1 MRLAK
6 KRNNK
11 NLPKIVSIALV
22 VSLLA
27 SYVIYQAVIASKS
40 DMETQFAL
48 YETVYKTINTSA
60 FAVRD
65 EAFITSNANGTRVSF
80 ASNGARVARGDTVS
94 VVFDSADDA
103 ASFLK
108 ISELEESIAHY
119 TELSGQANFQTM
131 NINSLSTKIDNE
143 LVDFLEARD
152 GRDFKTAIE
161 SARIFRDSVTGKQIA
176 TGSSLDFSEQLA
188 KLQNELDALR
198 KVKYNYTEIKSDT
211 AGYYIHGADGYESI
225 LKYSDI
231 DKISVSDVE
240 NAVKAKPAEVSSDV
254 VGRVVNSFN
263 WYLVCVVDTK
273 DTVNLTYGKD
283 IYINI
288 PYQGVERLPV
298 TLYKIG
304 DRTGDK
310 TMLILSCDLMND
322 SVSDIRI
329 ENIEII
335 TEEYRGYK
343 IQNSSIRTVDGEK
356 GVYVVRGNLLG
367 FRKIHILYSTDN
379 YSIVDNPNGDS
390 DYIKLYDKV
399 VTKGVELYDNKLL

>member
-1 MRLAK
+1 MLAK
-6 KRNNK
+6 KRKNNF
-11 NLPKIVSIALV
+11 PKLVSIILV
-22 VSLLA
+22 ISLLA

-40 DMETQFAL
+40 EMETQFAL
-48 YETVYKTINTSA
+48 YETVYKTIDTSA

-65 EAFITSNANGTRVSF
+65 EAFVTNSATGTRVSF
-80 ASNGARVARGDTVS
+80 AANGARVARGDTVS
-94 VVFDSADDA
+94 IVFDSADDA
-103 ASFLK
+103 ASYLK

-131 NINSLSTKIDNE
+131 NIDSLTTKIDNE

-152 GRDFKTAIE
+152 SRDYKQAID
-161 SARIFRDSVTGKQIA
+161 SARVFRDSVTGKQIA
-176 TGSSLDFSEQLA
+176 TGSSLDFSKQLA
-188 KLQNELDALR
+188 TLQNELEAL
-198 KVKYNYTEIKSDT
+198 KKAEYKYTEIKSES
-211 AGYYIHGADGYESI
+211 AGYYIHGSDGYENI
-225 LKYSDI
+225 IKHSDI
-231 DKISVSDVE
+231 DKITVKDVE
-240 NAVKAKPAEVSSDV
+240 NALKSKPKDINPDV
-254 VGRVVNSFN
+254 VGRVVSSFK
-263 WYLVCVVDTK
+263 WFLVCSVDTEE
-273 DTVNLTYGKD
+273 TVNLSYGKD

-322 SVSDIRI
+322 SISDIRI

-367 FRKIHILYSTDN
+367 FRKIRVLYSTDN

>member
-1 MRLAK
+1 MTLAK
-6 KRNNK
+6 KRKNNSTK
-11 NLPKIVSIALV
+11 LV
-22 VSLLA
+22 AIILVLSLLA
-27 SYVIYQAVIASKS
+27 SYIIYQAVIASKS
-40 DMETQFAL
+40 EMETQFAL
-48 YETVYKTINTSA
+48 YETVYKTIDTTA
-60 FAVRD
+60 FVVRD
-65 EAFITSNANGTRVSF
+65 EMFIKNNTNGTRVSF
-80 ASNGARVARGDTVS
+80 AGNGARVARGDTVS
-94 VVFDSADDA
+94 IVFESPDDA
-103 ASFLK
+103 ASYLK

-131 NINSLSTKIDNE
+131 NINTLSSKIDDE

-152 GRDFKTAIE
+152 RRDYKDAID
-161 SARIFRDSVTGKQIA
+161 SARVFRDSVTGKQIA
-176 TGSSLDFSEQLA
+176 IGSSLDFSKQLA
-188 KLQNELDALR
+188 TLQNELDTLKQAEY
-198 KVKYNYTEIKSDT
+198 KYTEIKSES
-211 AGYYIHGADGYESI
+211 AGYYIHGSDGYENV
-225 LKYSDI
+225 LKHSDI
-231 DKISVSDVE
+231 DNITVKDVE
-240 NAVKAKPAEVSSDV
+240 NALNSKPSDVASDV
-254 VGRVVNSFN
+254 VGRVVSSFK
-263 WYLVCVVDTK
+263 WYLVCAVDTAE
-273 DTVNLTYGKD
+273 TVNLSYNRD

-304 DRTGDK
+304 ERTGDK

-322 SVSDIRI
+322 AISDIRI

-343 IQNSSIRTVDGEK
+343 IQNSSIRTVEGEK

-367 FRKIHILYSTDN
+367 FRKIRVLYSTDS

>member
-1 MRLAK
+1 MLAK
-6 KRNNK
+6 KRKNNSAK
-11 NLPKIVSIALV
+11 LIAIILV

-40 DMETQFAL
+40 EMETQFAL

-65 EAFITSNANGTRVSF
+65 EAFVTNTATGTRVSF
-80 ASNGARVARGDTVS
+80 AANGARVARGDTVS
-94 VVFDSADDA
+94 VVFDSSEDA
-103 ASFLK
+103 ASYLR
-108 ISELEESIAHY
+108 ISELEESIEHY

-131 NINSLSTKIDNE
+131 NIESLTAKIDNE
-143 LVDFLEARD
+143 LIDFLEARD
-152 GRDFKTAIE
+152 SRDYKKAID
-161 SARIFRDSVTGKQIA
+161 SARVFRDSVTGKQIA
-176 TGSSLDFSEQLA
+176 TGTDLDFSKQLA
-188 KLQNELDALR
+188 TMQNELEALR
-198 KVKYNYTEIKSDT
+198 QTKYKYTEIKSES
-211 AGYYIHGADGYESI
+211 AGYYIHGSDGFENVI
-225 LKYSDI
+225 NHGDI
-231 DKISVSDVE
+231 DKITVSDVE
-240 NAVKAKPAEVSSDV
+240 KALEAKPATVNSDV
-254 VGRVVNSFN
+254 VGRVVNSFK
-263 WYLVCVVDTK
+263 WYLVCAVDTNE
-273 DTVNLTYGKD
+273 TVNLSYGKK

-304 DRTGDK
+304 ERTGNK

-322 SVSDIRI
+322 SISDIRI

-343 IQNSSIRTVDGEK
+343 ILNSAIRTVDGEK

-367 FRKIHILYSTDN
+367 FRKIRVLYSTDS
-379 YSIVDNPNGDS
+379 YSIVDNPEGDS

>member
-1 MRLAK
+1 MLAK
-6 KRNNK
+6 KRKNNSTK
-11 NLPKIVSIALV
+11 FISIILAL
-22 VSLLA
+22 SLLA
-27 SYVIYQAVIASKS
+27 SYVIYQAVVASKS
-40 DMETQFAL
+40 EMETQFAL
-48 YETVYKTINTSA
+48 YETVYKTIDTTA
-60 FAVRD
+60 FVVRD
-65 EAFITSNANGTRVSF
+65 EVFIKNNTTGTRVSF
-80 ASNGARVARGDTVS
+80 AGNGARVARGDTVS
-94 VVFDSADDA
+94 IVFESPDDA
-103 ASFLK
+103 ASYLK

-131 NINSLSTKIDNE
+131 NINSLSSKIDDE

-152 GRDFKTAIE
+152 SRNYKVAIE
-161 SARIFRDSVTGKQIA
+161 SARVFRDSVTGKQIA
-176 TGSSLDFSEQLA
+176 TGSSLDFSKQLA
-188 KLQNELDALR
+188 TLQNELDTLKQAEY
-198 KVKYNYTEIKSDT
+198 KYTEIKSES
-211 AGYYIHGADGYESI
+211 AGYYIHGSDGYENV
-225 LKYSDI
+225 LKHSDI
-231 DKISVSDVE
+231 DKITVKDVE
-240 NAVKAKPAEVSSDV
+240 NALNSKPSEIDSAV
-254 VGRVVNSFN
+254 VGRVVSSFK
-263 WYLVCVVDTK
+263 WYLVCSVDTEE
-273 DTVNLTYGKD
+273 TVNLSYNND

-304 DRTGDK
+304 ERTGDK

-322 SVSDIRI
+322 SISDIRI

-343 IQNSSIRTVDGEK
+343 IQNSSIRTVEGEK

-367 FRKIHILYSTDN
+367 FRKIRVLYSTDS

>member
-1 MRLAK
+1 MLAD
-6 KRNNK
+6 KRKN
-11 NLPKIVSIALV
+11 NLPKIVSIILV

-27 SYVIYQAVIASKS
+27 SYIIYQAVIASKS

-48 YETVYKTINTSA
+48 YETVYKTIDTSA
-60 FAVRD
+60 FVVRD
-65 EAFITSNANGTRVSF
+65 EAYITSNAKGTRVSF
-80 ASNGARVARGDTVS
+80 AANGARVARGDTVS

-103 ASFLK
+103 ASYLK

-131 NINSLSTKIDNE
+131 NIDSLSTKIDNE

-152 GRDFKTAIE
+152 SRDYTNAID
-161 SARIFRDSVTGKQIA
+161 SARVFRDSVTGKQIA

-188 KLQNELDALR
+188 KLQNELEALR
-198 KVKYNYTEIKSDT
+198 KVKYNYTEIKSET
-211 AGYYIHGADGYESI
+211 AGYYIHGADGYENVI
-225 LKYSDI
+225 KYSDI
-231 DKISVSDVE
+231 DKITAKDIE
-240 NAVKAKPAEVSSDV
+240 NALEAKAAEVNDNV

-273 DTVNLTYGKD
+273 ETVNLSYGKD

-288 PYQGVERLPV
+288 PFQGVERLPV
-298 TLYKIG
+298 NLYKIG

-322 SVSDIRI
+322 SISDIRL

-343 IQNSSIRTVDGEK
+343 IQNSSIRTIDGEK

-367 FRKIHILYSTDN
+367 FRKIHILYSTDS

>member
-1 MRLAK
+1 MLVK
-6 KRNNK
+6 KRKNNSAK
-11 NLPKIVSIALV
+11 LIAIILV

-40 DMETQFAL
+40 EMETQFAL

-65 EAFITSNANGTRVSF
+65 EAFVTNTATGTRVSF
-80 ASNGARVARGDTVS
+80 AANGARVARGDTVS
-94 VVFDSADDA
+94 VVFDSSEDA
-103 ASFLK
+103 ASYLR
-108 ISELEESIAHY
+108 ISELEESIEHY

-131 NINSLSTKIDNE
+131 NIESLTAKIDNE
-143 LVDFLEARD
+143 LIDFLEARD
-152 GRDFKTAIE
+152 SRDYKKAID
-161 SARIFRDSVTGKQIA
+161 SARVFRDSVTGKQIA
-176 TGSSLDFSEQLA
+176 TGTDLDFSKQLA
-188 KLQNELDALR
+188 TMQNELESLR
-198 KVKYNYTEIKSDT
+198 QTKYKYTEIKSES
-211 AGYYIHGADGYESI
+211 AGYYIHGSDGFENVI
-225 LKYSDI
+225 NHGDI
-231 DKISVSDVE
+231 DKITVDDVE
-240 NAVKAKPAEVSSDV
+240 KALEAKPATVNSDV
-254 VGRVVNSFN
+254 VGRVVNSFK
-263 WYLVCVVDTK
+263 WYLVCAVDTNE
-273 DTVNLTYGKD
+273 TVNLSYGKKF
-283 IYINI
+283 YINI

-304 DRTGDK
+304 ERTGDK

-322 SVSDIRI
+322 SISDIRI

-343 IQNSSIRTVDGEK
+343 ILNSAIRTVDGEK

-367 FRKIHILYSTDN
+367 FRKIRVLYSTDS
-379 YSIVDNPNGDS
+379 YSIVDNPEGDS

>member
-1 MRLAK
+1 MTLAK
-6 KRNNK
+6 KRKNNSTK
-11 NLPKIVSIALV
+11 LV
-22 VSLLA
+22 AIILVLSLLA
-27 SYVIYQAVIASKS
+27 SYIIYQAVIASKS
-40 DMETQFAL
+40 EMETQFAL
-48 YETVYKTINTSA
+48 YETVYKTIDTTA
-60 FAVRD
+60 FVVRD
-65 EAFITSNANGTRVSF
+65 EMFIKNNTNGTRVSF
-80 ASNGARVARGDTVS
+80 AGNGARVARGDTVS
-94 VVFDSADDA
+94 IVFESPDDA
-103 ASFLK
+103 ASYLK

-131 NINSLSTKIDNE
+131 NINSLSSKIDDE

-152 GRDFKTAIE
+152 RRDYKDAID
-161 SARIFRDSVTGKQIA
+161 SARVFRDSVTGKQIA
-176 TGSSLDFSEQLA
+176 IGSSLDFSKQLA
-188 KLQNELDALR
+188 TLQNELDTLKQAEY
-198 KVKYNYTEIKSDT
+198 KYTEIKSES
-211 AGYYIHGADGYESI
+211 AGYYIHGSDGYENV
-225 LKYSDI
+225 LKHSDI
-231 DKISVSDVE
+231 DNITVKDVE
-240 NAVKAKPAEVSSDV
+240 NALNSKPSDVASDV
-254 VGRVVNSFN
+254 VGRVVSSFK
-263 WYLVCVVDTK
+263 WYLVCAVDTAE
-273 DTVNLTYGKD
+273 TVNLSYNKD

-304 DRTGDK
+304 ERTGDK

-322 SVSDIRI
+322 AISDIRI

-343 IQNSSIRTVDGEK
+343 IQNSSIRTVEGEK

-367 FRKIHILYSTDN
+367 FRKIRVLYSTDS

>member
-1 MRLAK
+1 MTLAK
-6 KRNNK
+6 KRKNNSTK
-11 NLPKIVSIALV
+11 LV
-22 VSLLA
+22 AIILVLSLLA
-27 SYVIYQAVIASKS
+27 SYIIYQAVIASKS
-40 DMETQFAL
+40 EMETQFAL
-48 YETVYKTINTSA
+48 YETVYKTIDTTA
-60 FAVRD
+60 FVVRD
-65 EAFITSNANGTRVSF
+65 EMFIKNNTNGTRVSF
-80 ASNGARVARGDTVS
+80 AGNGARVARGDTVS
-94 VVFDSADDA
+94 IVFESPDDA
-103 ASFLK
+103 ASYLK

-131 NINSLSTKIDNE
+131 NINTLSSKIDDE

-152 GRDFKTAIE
+152 RRDYKDAID
-161 SARIFRDSVTGKQIA
+161 SARVFRDSVTGKQIA
-176 TGSSLDFSEQLA
+176 IGSSLDFSKQLA
-188 KLQNELDALR
+188 TLQNELDTLKQAEY
-198 KVKYNYTEIKSDT
+198 KYTEIKSES
-211 AGYYIHGADGYESI
+211 AGYYIHGSDGYENV
-225 LKYSDI
+225 LMHSDI
-231 DKISVSDVE
+231 DNITVKDVE
-240 NAVKAKPAEVSSDV
+240 NALNSKPSDVASDV
-254 VGRVVNSFN
+254 VGRVVSSFK
-263 WYLVCVVDTK
+263 WYLVCAVDTAE
-273 DTVNLTYGKD
+273 TVNLSYNKD

-304 DRTGDK
+304 ERTGDK

-322 SVSDIRI
+322 AISDIRI

-343 IQNSSIRTVDGEK
+343 IQNSSIRTVEGEK

-367 FRKIHILYSTDN
+367 FRKIRVLYSTDS

>member
-1 MRLAK
+1 MTLAK
-6 KRNNK
+6 KRKNNSTK
-11 NLPKIVSIALV
+11 LV
-22 VSLLA
+22 AIILVLSLLA
-27 SYVIYQAVIASKS
+27 SYIIYQAVIASKS
-40 DMETQFAL
+40 EMETQFAL
-48 YETVYKTINTSA
+48 YETVYKTIDTTA
-60 FAVRD
+60 FVVRD
-65 EAFITSNANGTRVSF
+65 EMFIKNNTNGTRVSF
-80 ASNGARVARGDTVS
+80 AGNGARVARGDTVS
-94 VVFDSADDA
+94 IVFESPDDA
-103 ASFLK
+103 ASYLK

-131 NINSLSTKIDNE
+131 NINSLSSKIDDE

-152 GRDFKTAIE
+152 RRDYKDAID
-161 SARIFRDSVTGKQIA
+161 SARVFRDSVTGKQIA
-176 TGSSLDFSEQLA
+176 IGSSLDFSKQLA
-188 KLQNELDALR
+188 TLQNELDTLKQAEY
-198 KVKYNYTEIKSDT
+198 KYTEIKSES
-211 AGYYIHGADGYESI
+211 AGYYIHGSDGYENV
-225 LKYSDI
+225 LKHSDI
-231 DKISVSDVE
+231 DNITVKDVE
-240 NAVKAKPAEVSSDV
+240 NALNSKPGDVASDV
-254 VGRVVNSFN
+254 VGRVVSSFK
-263 WYLVCVVDTK
+263 WYLVCAVDTAE
-273 DTVNLTYGKD
+273 TVNLSYNKD

-304 DRTGDK
+304 ERTGDK

-322 SVSDIRI
+322 AISDIRI

-343 IQNSSIRTVDGEK
+343 IQNSSIRTVEGEK

-367 FRKIHILYSTDN
+367 FRKIRVLYSTDS

>member
-1 MRLAK
+1 MTLAK
-6 KRNNK
+6 KRKNNSTK
-11 NLPKIVSIALV
+11 LV
-22 VSLLA
+22 AIILVLSLLA
-27 SYVIYQAVIASKS
+27 SYIIYQAVIASKS
-40 DMETQFAL
+40 EMETQFAL
-48 YETVYKTINTSA
+48 YETVYKTIDTTA
-60 FAVRD
+60 FVVRD
-65 EAFITSNANGTRVSF
+65 EMFIKNNTNGTRVSF
-80 ASNGARVARGDTVS
+80 AGNGARVARGDTVS
-94 VVFDSADDA
+94 IVFESPDDA
-103 ASFLK
+103 ASYLK

-131 NINSLSTKIDNE
+131 NINSLSSKIDDE

-152 GRDFKTAIE
+152 RRDYKAAID
-161 SARIFRDSVTGKQIA
+161 SARVFRDSVTGKQIA
-176 TGSSLDFSEQLA
+176 IGSSLDFSKQLA
-188 KLQNELDALR
+188 TLQNELDAL
-198 KVKYNYTEIKSDT
+198 KQAEYKYTEIKSES
-211 AGYYIHGADGYESI
+211 AGYYIHGSDGYENV
-225 LKYSDI
+225 LKHSDI
-231 DKISVSDVE
+231 DNITVKDVE
-240 NAVKAKPAEVSSDV
+240 NALNSKPSDVASDV
-254 VGRVVNSFN
+254 VGRVVSSFK
-263 WYLVCVVDTK
+263 WYLVCAVDTAE
-273 DTVNLTYGKD
+273 TVNLSYNKD

-304 DRTGDK
+304 ERTGDK

-322 SVSDIRI
+322 AISDIRI

-343 IQNSSIRTVDGEK
+343 IQNSSIRTVEGEK

-367 FRKIHILYSTDN
+367 FRKIRVLYSTDS

>member
-1 MRLAK
+1 MTLAK
-6 KRNNK
+6 KRKNNSTK
-11 NLPKIVSIALV
+11 LV
-22 VSLLA
+22 AIILVLSLLA
-27 SYVIYQAVIASKS
+27 SYIIYQAVIASKS
-40 DMETQFAL
+40 EMETQFAL
-48 YETVYKTINTSA
+48 YETVYKTIDTTA
-60 FAVRD
+60 FVVRD
-65 EAFITSNANGTRVSF
+65 EMFIKNNTNGTRVSF
-80 ASNGARVARGDTVS
+80 AGNGARVARGDTVS
-94 VVFDSADDA
+94 IVFESPDDA
-103 ASFLK
+103 ASYLK

-131 NINSLSTKIDNE
+131 NINSLSSKIDDE

-152 GRDFKTAIE
+152 RRDYKDAID
-161 SARIFRDSVTGKQIA
+161 SARVFRDSVTGKQIA
-176 TGSSLDFSEQLA
+176 IGSSLDFSKQLA
-188 KLQNELDALR
+188 TLQNELDTLKQAEY
-198 KVKYNYTEIKSDT
+198 KYTEIKSES
-211 AGYYIHGADGYESI
+211 AGYYIHGSDGYENV
-225 LKYSDI
+225 LKHSDI
-231 DKISVSDVE
+231 DNITVKDVE
-240 NAVKAKPAEVSSDV
+240 NALNSKPGDIASDV
-254 VGRVVNSFN
+254 VGRVVSSFK
-263 WYLVCVVDTK
+263 WYLVCAVDTAE
-273 DTVNLTYGKD
+273 TVNLSYNRD

-304 DRTGDK
+304 ERTGDK

-322 SVSDIRI
+322 AISDIRI

-343 IQNSSIRTVDGEK
+343 IQNSSIRTVEGEK

-367 FRKIHILYSTDN
+367 FRKIRVLYSTDS

>member
-1 MRLAK
+1 MLAK
-6 KRNNK
+6 KRKNNSAK
-11 NLPKIVSIALV
+11 LIAIILV

-40 DMETQFAL
+40 EMETQFAL

-65 EAFITSNANGTRVSF
+65 EAFVTNTATGTRVSF
-80 ASNGARVARGDTVS
+80 AANGARVARGDTVS
-94 VVFDSADDA
+94 VVFDSSEDA
-103 ASFLK
+103 ASYLR
-108 ISELEESIAHY
+108 ISELEESIEHY

-131 NINSLSTKIDNE
+131 NIESLTTKIDNE
-143 LVDFLEARD
+143 LIDFLEARD
-152 GRDFKTAIE
+152 SRDYKKAID
-161 SARIFRDSVTGKQIA
+161 SARVFRDSVTGKQIA
-176 TGSSLDFSEQLA
+176 TGSDLDFSKQLA
-188 KLQNELDALR
+188 TMQNELESLR
-198 KVKYNYTEIKSDT
+198 QTKYKYTEIKSES
-211 AGYYIHGADGYESI
+211 AGYYIHGSDGFENVI
-225 LKYSDI
+225 NHGDI
-231 DKISVSDVE
+231 EKITVSDVE
-240 NAVKAKPAEVSSDV
+240 KALEAKPATVNSDV
-254 VGRVVNSFN
+254 VGRVVNSFK
-263 WYLVCVVDTK
+263 WYLVCAVDTNE
-273 DTVNLTYGKD
+273 TVNLSYGKK

-304 DRTGDK
+304 ERTGDK

-322 SVSDIRI
+322 SISDIRI

-343 IQNSSIRTVDGEK
+343 ILNSAIRTVDGEK

-367 FRKIHILYSTDN
+367 FRKIRVLYSTDS
-379 YSIVDNPNGDS
+379 YSIVDNPEGDS

>member
-1 MRLAK
+1 MTLAK
-6 KRNNK
+6 KRKNNSTK
-11 NLPKIVSIALV
+11 LV
-22 VSLLA
+22 AIILVLSLLA
-27 SYVIYQAVIASKS
+27 SYIIYQAVIASKS
-40 DMETQFAL
+40 EMETQFAL
-48 YETVYKTINTSA
+48 YETVYKTIDTTA
-60 FAVRD
+60 FVVRD
-65 EAFITSNANGTRVSF
+65 EMFIKNNTNGTRVSF
-80 ASNGARVARGDTVS
+80 AGNGARVARGDTVS
-94 VVFDSADDA
+94 IVFESPDDA
-103 ASFLK
+103 ASYLK

-131 NINSLSTKIDNE
+131 NINTLSSKIDDE

-152 GRDFKTAIE
+152 RRDYKDAID
-161 SARIFRDSVTGKQIA
+161 SARVFRDSVTGKQIA
-176 TGSSLDFSEQLA
+176 IGSSLDFSKQLA
-188 KLQNELDALR
+188 TLQNELDTLKQAEY
-198 KVKYNYTEIKSDT
+198 KYTEIKSES
-211 AGYYIHGADGYESI
+211 AGYYIHGSDGYENV
-225 LKYSDI
+225 LKHSDI
-231 DKISVSDVE
+231 DNITVKDVE
-240 NAVKAKPAEVSSDV
+240 NALNSKPSDVASDV
-254 VGRVVNSFN
+254 VGRVVSSFK
-263 WYLVCVVDTK
+263 WYLVCAVDTAE
-273 DTVNLTYGKD
+273 TVNLSYNKD

-304 DRTGDK
+304 ERTGDK

-322 SVSDIRI
+322 AISDIRI

-343 IQNSSIRTVDGEK
+343 IQNSSIRTVEGEK

-367 FRKIHILYSTDN
+367 FRKIRVLYSTDS